1 VEDWKKLGE
10 FGIDTSI
17 LSRYQ
22 ILCLPENIQNQAD
35 ASELI
40 DAGESITLSKLLKEE
55 GLECANSYDL
65 GLDAKVSDRRGL
77 GLWLGSIWVLNHAAL
92 PLLINV
98 VGRLLG
104 ERIQKKL
111 EASKQI
117 KASQDDE
124 NLETT
129 KVHANLKFVNEKINV
144 DIEYHGDA
152 GTFIKVLKS
161 INGDSE

>member
-1 VEDWKKLGE
+1 MEDWKELGE

-22 ILCLPENIQNQAD
+22 ILCLPENIQNQPD
-35 ASELI
+35 PSELI
-40 DAGESITLSKLLKEE
+40 DAGDSITLSKLLKEE

-77 GLWLGSIWVLNHAAL
+77 ELWLGSIWVLNHAAL
-92 PLLINV
+92 PLLISV

-104 ERIQKKL
+104 EKIQKKL
-111 EASKQI
+111 ATSKQI

-124 NLETT
+124 NLETM
-129 KVHANLKFVNEKINV
+129 KVHANLKVVNEKINV
-144 DIEYHGDA
+144 DIEYHGDTD
-152 GTFIKVLKS
+152 TFIKVLKS
-161 INGDSE
+161 INDDSE